1 MLLMVSIEGLGI
13 PVSSKPVRNS
23 FFIDYYTQFFPEI
36 LLDLKPNF
44 GALALTSKGALD
56 SIYLK
61 IVLIFDLA

>member
-1 MLLMVSIEGLGI
+1 MVSLERLEYRLL
-13 PVSSKPVRNS
+13 PNRSE
-23 FFIDYYTQFFPEI
+23 FFFTNYYTQFFPEI

>member
-1 MLLMVSIEGLGI
+1 MVSLGGFGT
-13 PVSSKPVRNS
+13 PASSKPDPKF

>member
-1 MLLMVSIEGLGI
+1 MLLMVSLEGFGI
-13 PVSSKPVRNS
+13 PVSSKPVRI

>member
-1 MLLMVSIEGLGI
+1 
-13 PVSSKPVRNS
+13 
-23 FFIDYYTQFFPEI
+23 
-36 LLDLKPNF
+36 LKPNF